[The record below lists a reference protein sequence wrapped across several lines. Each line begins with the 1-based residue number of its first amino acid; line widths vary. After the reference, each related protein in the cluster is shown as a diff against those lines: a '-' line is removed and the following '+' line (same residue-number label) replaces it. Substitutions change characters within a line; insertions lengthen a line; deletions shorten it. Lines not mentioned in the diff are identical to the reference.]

1 MSAVPCSNKCT
12 KNKHHTYHYS
22 VQTVFHVDFSLT
34 IYSESSYNKNLVMI
48 KKKLVV
54 IKKKI
59 GYNEKLVM
67 IKKNGYNEKLVM
79 IKKNCL

>member
-1 MSAVPCSNKCT
+1 MMSAVPCSNKCT

-67 IKKNGYNEKLVM
+67 IKKN
-79 IKKNCL
+79 CL

>member
-34 IYSESSYNKNLVMI
+34 IYSESSYNKNLV
-48 KKKLVV
+48 V

-67 IKKNGYNEKLVM
+67 IKKKWL
-79 IKKNCL
+79 